1 MPPDQASSPQ
11 LKRHLLS
18 RRHVL
23 QSIGAHA
30 AALPL
35 LGWLDCS
42 AASAAD
48 DYEPLNRFPR
58 MVHEFFVR
66 QVRES
71 GERHLHKLNQLQTKA
86 DAEEYVRDAQTR
98 IRQASEASRRIP
110 PGAPVFP
117 CPFAVLFEGVF

>member
-23 QSIGAHA
+23 QSIGTHA

-35 LGWLDCS
+35 LGWLDCP

-71 GERHLHKLNQLQTKA
+71 GELHVHKLTTK
-86 DAEEYVRDAQTR
+86 
-98 IRQASEASRRIP
+98 SSKSR
-110 PGAPVFP
+110 
-117 CPFAVLFEGVF
+117 